1 MKEKF
6 KKFKE
11 FTSDKRNG
19 AIVKL
24 GFWFI
29 FLLFVII
36 YVRVMNSKTPN
47 YVKDPVNDL
56 PLTITEG
63 VKTFKNVNNYE
74 YSIEYNYNGNI
85 LKVDGKKYNDK
96 WLFNYNDNEYYYDG
110 NLYLLKENMKE
121 EVDKTNIE
129 YLLMFDIKKIYDYLL
144 NSKYVSKTENVDN
157 ELIITSN
164 LALEDT
170 LNKIETVNK
179 GNNLESINI
188 DLTNYYKT
196 KDENCLDLK
205 VVIKYSSLNNIE
217 DFNY

>member
-19 AIVKL
+19 ALVKL

-36 YVRVMNSKTPN
+36 YVRIMNSKTPN
-47 YVKDPVNDL
+47 YANNPVDDL
-56 PLTITEG
+56 PQTITEG
-63 VKTFKNVNNYE
+63 VKSFKNVNTYE
-74 YSIEYNYNGNI
+74 CSIEYTYNGNI

-110 NLYLLKENMKE
+110 NLYLLKENEKE

-129 YLLMFDIKKIYDYLL
+129 YLLMFDIQKVYDYLL
-144 NSKYVSKTENVDN
+144 NSKYVSKTENVNN

-164 LALEDT
+164 LTLEDT

-179 GNNLESINI
+179 GNNLESINM

-196 KDENCLDLK
+196 KDENCVNLNI
-205 VVIKYSSLNNIE
+205 VIKYSNLNNVE
-217 DFNY
+217 DFSY

>member
-36 YVRVMNSKTPN
+36 YVRVMNSKQPKYIPTES
-47 YVKDPVNDL
+47 L
-56 PLTITEG
+56 PPTITEG
-63 VKTFKNVNNYE
+63 VKNFKDVKIYE

-85 LKVDGKKYNDK
+85 LKVMGKKYNDK
-96 WLFNYNDNEYYYDG
+96 WLFNYNDIEYYYDG
-110 NLYLLKENMKE
+110 NLYLIKDDLKEE
-121 EVDKTNIE
+121 IDKTNIE
-129 YLLMFDIKKIYDYLL
+129 YLLMFDIQKVYDYLL
-144 NSKYVSKTENVDN
+144 NSEYVSKTENVNN

-164 LALEDT
+164 LTLEDT
-170 LNKIETVNK
+170 LNEIKTVNK
-179 GNNLESINI
+179 DNTLESINM
-188 DLTNYYKT
+188 DVTNYYKT
-196 KDENCLDLK
+196 KDENCLDLNI
-205 VVIKYSSLNNIE
+205 VIKYGNLNNVE

>member
-36 YVRVMNSKTPN
+36 YVRVMNSKQPKYIPTEN
-47 YVKDPVNDL
+47 L
-56 PLTITEG
+56 PQTITEG
-63 VKTFKNVNNYE
+63 VKNFKDVKIYE

-85 LKVDGKKYNDK
+85 LKVIGKKYNDK
-96 WLFNYNDNEYYYDG
+96 WLFNYNDIEYYYDG
-110 NLYLLKENMKE
+110 NLYLIKDDLKE

-129 YLLMFDIKKIYDYLL
+129 YLLMFDIQKVYDYLL
-144 NSKYVSKTENVDN
+144 NSEYTNRSEDFENN
-157 ELIITSN
+157 NLIIGSKFKLDNTVN
-164 LALEDT
+164 EI
-170 LNKIETVNK
+170 KTVNK
-179 GNNLESINI
+179 DNTLESINM

-196 KDENCLDLK
+196 KDENCVNLNI
-205 VVIKYSSLNNIE
+205 VIKYSNLNNVE
-217 DFNY
+217 YFNY

>member
-19 AIVKL
+19 ALVKL

-47 YVKDPVNDL
+47 YVNEPVNDL
-56 PLTITEG
+56 PPTITEG
-63 VKTFKNVNNYE
+63 AKNFKDVEIYE

-96 WLFNYNDNEYYYDG
+96 WLFNYNDNTYYYDG
-110 NLYLLKENMKE
+110 NLYLLKENEKE

-129 YLLMFDIKKIYDYLL
+129 YFLMFDIQKIYDYLL
-144 NSKYVSKTENVDN
+144 NSKYVSKTENVNN

-164 LALEDT
+164 LTLEDT

-196 KDENCLDLK
+196 KDENCVNLNI
-205 VVIKYSSLNNIE
+205 VIKYSNLNNVE
-217 DFNY
+217 DFSY